1 VPRTSTF
8 KSGPVPVEDA
18 GTFQLHRFTPDAGVK
33 LYSAGVSN
41 LDGSVPANLYIQLV
55 DHTTGGTLYSNSV
68 DFEEGNPLNT
78 FSVSGDD
85 VEARIINQS
94 GTVVDCHAFIDLEVT
109 TLAATIP
116 VTDSGVGSETFFGS
130 SSIKEKDTGVGSGV
144 FYGESL
150 AKKEDIG
157 AGQELIG
164 FPLKEFTDSATSK
177 ELVGFKLKQLRDKGV
192 GSGKFAVIQSAF
204 DEATGIEKYYSKAQI
219 PVKDIGSG
227 KELVGFPLKQFEDIG
242 SGKGIIGF
250 KLKQLKDKGT
260 GSETLTELRALVK
273 KKETAMGV
281 SLVGF
286 PHKQFKDT
294 GSGLE
299 QYYSKAQIKETDV
312 GSGIDLVAFP
322 LKEFKDL
329 ATGKELVNYPLKEFT
344 DSASGTEAV
353 FAPIQIVKDT
363 ATGEDYVLTI
373 EIPKHA
379 LKSQDYYEKIIRLLE
394 INDMGR

>member
-1 VPRTSTF
+1 
-8 KSGPVPVEDA
+8 
-18 GTFQLHRFTPDAGVK
+18 
-33 LYSAGVSN
+33 
-41 LDGSVPANLYIQLV
+41 
-55 DHTTGGTLYSNSV
+55 
-68 DFEEGNPLNT
+68 
-78 FSVSGDD
+78 
-85 VEARIINQS
+85 
-94 GTVVDCHAFIDLEVT
+94 
-109 TLAATIP
+109 
-116 VTDSGVGSETFFGS
+116 
-130 SSIKEKDTGVGSGV
+130 
-144 FYGESL
+144 
-150 AKKEDIG
+150 
-157 AGQELIG
+157 
-164 FPLKEFTDSATSK
+164 
-177 ELVGFKLKQLRDKGV
+177 
-192 GSGKFAVIQSAF
+192 
-204 DEATGIEKYYSKAQI
+204 
-219 PVKDIGSG
+219 
-227 KELVGFPLKQFEDIG
+227 
-242 SGKGIIGF
+242 
-250 KLKQLKDKGT
+250 
-260 GSETLTELRALVK
+260 
-273 KKETAMGV
+273 MGV